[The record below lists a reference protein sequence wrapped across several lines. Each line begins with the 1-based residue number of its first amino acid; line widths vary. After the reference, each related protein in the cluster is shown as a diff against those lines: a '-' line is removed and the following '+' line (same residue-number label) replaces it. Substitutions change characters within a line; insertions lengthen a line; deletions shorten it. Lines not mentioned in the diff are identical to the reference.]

1 MITKQSVT
9 CALLMFLGANFASA
23 TNQIKIDL
31 FAPQNFITTNL
42 VQSLI
47 KSI

>member
-1 MITKQSVT
+1 MKTNQAVT

-31 FAPQNFITTNL
+31 FAPQNFLTKNL

>member
-1 MITKQSVT
+1 MKTNQAVT
-9 CALLMFLGANFASA
+9 RALLMFLGANFASA

-31 FAPQNFITTNL
+31 FAPQNFLTTNL

-47 KSI
+47 QSI